1 MSMSNNFVF
10 SAITLKRLPH
20 TTISELNYGTCR
32 LPSVDCFIAC
42 ATSFLVHEIDPT
54 TKSQAAPDA
63 LTILMLLQV
72 LPPFCLHCISLH
84 RDHPVVVLRT
94 AYILSVLNVC
104 IAILMKCCLPFSLA
118 NSSATYFL
126 YSCTSRVK
134 VFHPFFDRRHHHPL
148 TEAAS
153 SSYQTSAI
161 SFACI
166 PSFVFTIYYGGCYY

>member
-1 MSMSNNFVF
+1 MAHAAFPVLPASLSVQLPPSCGNLTPLPTQVTGRTRRC
-10 SAITLKRLPH
+10 ITIIK
-20 TTISELNYGTCR
+20 
-32 LPSVDCFIAC
+32 
-42 ATSFLVHEIDPT
+42 
-54 TKSQAAPDA
+54 
-63 LTILMLLQV
+63 LLQV
-72 LPPFCLHCISLH
+72 LPPSCLHCIALH
-84 RDHPVVVLRT
+84 RDHPYVILRT
-94 AYILSVLNVC
+94 AYILPVFNIC
-104 IAILMKCCLPFSLA
+104 IAILMTCCPPSSLA

-134 VFHPFFDRRHHHPL
+134 VFHPFFERRHHHPL